1 MLLSLPTWIIH
12 LLTVSEWFAAILFI
26 HRYGSRAQRPQLRWF
41 AYAMIPHLCAGLM
54 LLGFHASSDR
64 ILGLLNASRLASV
77 LGSLALFSVTLAML
91 GWTWP
96 RGRQWVPRLAG
107 GLAAAGL
114 FASLV
119 VGVPRLLGGTDLSS
133 FLSLAQVFY
142 LGFLLL
148 LILVYRRDPSLFSP
162 LTIIGFWF
170 LLVFVA
176 VTIVTTYI
184 ATVQLGL
191 PSLPH
196 ADVLHGLS
204 ESLLSVA
211 NLLVAL
217 GALQRL
223 RTVDDGMRRFTI
235 SRS

>member
-1 MLLSLPTWIIH
+1 
-12 LLTVSEWFAAILFI
+12 
-26 HRYGSRAQRPQLRWF
+26 
-41 AYAMIPHLCAGLM
+41 
-54 LLGFHASSDR
+54 
-64 ILGLLNASRLASV
+64 
-77 LGSLALFSVTLAML
+77 
-91 GWTWP
+91 
-96 RGRQWVPRLAG
+96 GRQWVPRLAG